1 MSDNPELTFHGA
13 ARTVTGSCATVELGD
28 ARILIDCGLFQG
40 SRSLENLNVAEFAF
54 PPESVDAVILTH
66 AHIDHCGLLP
76 KLVARGFDGPIF
88 CTAPTAELLSFML
101 ADSARIQEFEAQR
114 RNRRRDRANRAEFH
128 PIYTEEDAR
137 LAAARARPV
146 PLEEWFEPTPGFR
159 ARLWNAGHIL
169 GSASAEVEAGGVRTL
184 FSGDL
189 GPEQKAFHAD
199 PEGPTGIDHI
209 VCESTYGDRSR
220 PRLTITERRDLLA
233 REVNEALERGG
244 NLVIPSFALERTQEL
259 LLDIGHLLDD
269 ERIPDVPVFVDS
281 PLAIRATEVFAR
293 HAAELED
300 LEGRNVFRHPGIR
313 YTPDAEESMRID
325 SFRRA
330 IIIAASGM
338 CEAGRVRHH
347 LRNNLH
353 RHDSTVLFVGY
364 QAQGTLG
371 RVILE
376 GASKVRISG
385 EDIDI
390 RAQIRRIDSYSAHAD
405 RDELVRWIS
414 QRAPI
419 SGTVFLDHGEPDALA
434 ALTVSLRELD
444 GNLRVVVPEIGA
456 RYRLPA
462 GAPAEHITTVAPP
475 APVRIG
481 RDWQNEY
488 ADFATGLRDQLLEI
502 DDPRTRERAIAA
514 MRRVLDEY
522 RVGVSAQEEQ
532 HRHHSR
538 PGRRKPPPRR
548 RRRF

>member
-54 PPESVDAVILTH
+54 PPKSVDAVILTH

-137 LAAARARPV
+137 LAASRARPI
-146 PLEEWFEPTPGFR
+146 PLEEWFEPAPGFR
-159 ARLWNAGHIL
+159 VRLWNAGHIL
-169 GSASAEVEAGGVRTL
+169 GSASAEIEAGGVRML

-199 PEGPTGIDHI
+199 PEGPTGLDYV

-220 PRLTITERRDLLA
+220 PRLTIAERRDLLA
-233 REVNEALERGG
+233 REVNEALGRGG
-244 NLVIPSFALERTQEL
+244 NLIVPSFALERTQEL
-259 LLDIGHLLDD
+259 LLDIGYLLDD
-269 ERIPDVPVFVDS
+269 ERIPGVPVFVDS
-281 PLAIRATEVFAR
+281 PLAIRATDVFAA
-293 HAAELED
+293 HAGELED
-300 LEGRNVFRHPGIR
+300 LDGRNVFRHPGIR
-313 YTPDAEESMRID
+313 HTAEAEESMRID
-325 SFRRA
+325 SYDRA

-347 LRNNLH
+347 LRNNLA
-353 RHDSTVLFVGY
+353 RPDSTVLFVGY

-385 EDIDI
+385 EDIDV
-390 RAQIRRIDSYSAHAD
+390 RARIRRIDSYSAHAD
-405 RDELVRWIS
+405 RGELVQWVG

-419 SGTVFLDHGEPDALA
+419 SGAVFLDHGEPDALA
-434 ALTVSLRELD
+434 AFTAALHDLD
-444 GNLRVVVPEIGA
+444 AGLNVVVPEIGA
-456 RYRLPA
+456 RYRLVA
-462 GAPAEHITTVAPP
+462 GGPPEHIATVAPP
-475 APVRIG
+475 APVHVG

-488 ADFATGLRDQLLEI
+488 TEFATGLRDQLLEI

-514 MRRVLDEY
+514 MRKVLDEY
-522 RVGVSAQEEQ
+522 RTGAQTPEE
-532 HRHHSR
+532 HRRHSR